1 MHHNAIILKINHK
14 RFKMKKLTILILL
27 ICSINSIA
35 QDYSVIHY
43 EETTKKEFYSIAVN
57 GSVYITLDSIAM
69 YLYEPL
75 MLKVVLYDITQK
87 GSVYTGYLRG
97 KKVTVKIS
105 DNVITVYF
113 KNLTSKLYV
122 I

>member
-1 MHHNAIILKINHK
+1 M
-14 RFKMKKLTILILL
+14 RKLAILILL
-27 ICSINSIA
+27 ISSINSIA
-35 QDYSVIHY
+35 QDYSIIHY
-43 EETTKKEFYSIAVN
+43 EETTKKEFYSVPVN
-57 GSVYITLDSIAM
+57 GSVYITQDSIAM

-87 GSVYTGYLRG
+87 ESVYTGYLRG

-113 KNLTSKLYV
+113 KNMTSKLYV